1 MLVSAYMLPHGTD
14 IIPGIKEPY
23 GEGFRPLHL
32 AMEQAG
38 KTLAAENPDLVIM
51 LVPHGYT
58 LPEQHVVYLH
68 ERYLGLLYDAS
79 NPDVFGAVQMA
90 DIWRGDRAAAEQ
102 VLAAMQAKHI
112 PASGLIQGGP
122 PFALTLAWSETVPL
136 RYLLKDCAPRVVI
149 ISLPRTRY
157 DKMLAIQPDL
167 AALGDVLYEFAA
179 ASEQRVSIVISADL
193 AHTHDAGGP
202 YGFHKAAA
210 KLDDHVDYWVRSPKR
225 ERLNQMLALQTDGK
239 ACGMAGMC
247 VLQVILDRAHLK
259 ATTHTYAAPTY
270 YGMMVAH
277 WA

>member
-14 IIPGIKEPY
+14 MIPGIKEPY
-23 GEGFRPLHL
+23 DEGFRPLHL

-38 KTLAAENPDLVIM
+38 KTLAAENPDLVVM

-68 ERYLGLLYDAS
+68 ERYLGLLYDAA
-79 NPDVFGAVQMA
+79 NPDVFGPLHMA
-90 DIWRGDRAAAEQ
+90 NIWHGDRAAAEM

-112 PASGLIQGGP
+112 PATGLIQGGP
-122 PFALTLAWSETVPL
+122 AFALTLAWSETVPL
-136 RYLLKDCAPRVVI
+136 YYLLRDCAPRVVI

-157 DKMLAIQPDL
+157 DKMMAIQPDL

-179 ASEQRVSIVISADL
+179 AHEQRVSIVISSDL
-193 AHTHDAGGP
+193 AHTHDASGP
-202 YGFHKAAA
+202 YGFHAAAA
-210 KLDDHVDYWVRSPKR
+210 KLDYHVDYWVRSPRR

-247 VLQVILDRAHLK
+247 VLQVILDRARLK
-259 ATTHTYAAPTY
+259 STERTYAAPTY
-270 YGMMVAH
+270 FGMMVAH